1 MKWIVYSVLIIIFL
15 SAVVLGQPVQ
25 YSTMASSGA
34 PAPAYPTSPESLKL
48 QVPSAVIAWDYVPT
62 VGERSQNLVMADQR
76 SAYESPVAVGTR
88 ATADSPIYN
97 QIVLP
102 PKGYVTPNE
111 LFISNAPRTMVGCNL
126 YANLPIWMNISSRGT
141 TWFYE
146 WYPNG
151 QLEVQY
157 LGAIYYQ
164 GWYKRWFF
172 ADFPGWHI
180 LQYYCN
186 GWSNYAYVYVNGPSG
201 YWVDRNPNPTTSIS
215 IITEVITEP
224 SIAQKPSILPIGP
237 TQKPSIL
244 PTGPTQKPSV
254 LPTGPTQ
261 RPSITTTKPFQEPS
275 ITTTAPISA
284 KPSIA
289 KPSARP
295 SRIR

>member
-1 MKWIVYSVLIIIFL
+1 MKRILYSALIIIVM
-15 SAVVLGQPVQ
+15 SAVVLGQPIQ
-25 YSTMASSGA
+25 YSTKASSGA
-34 PAPAYPTSPESLKL
+34 PKPAYPTSPESLKI
-48 QVPSAVIAWDYVPT
+48 QVPSATVASDYIPS
-62 VGERSQNLVMADQR
+62 VGERSQNLIMADQR
-76 SAYESPVAVGTR
+76 SAYESSTAIGAR
-88 ATADSPIYN
+88 ATSDSPIYN

-102 PKGYVTPNE
+102 PSGFIAPNE
-111 LFISNAPRTMVGCNL
+111 LFISYAPRTMVGCNL

-141 TWFYE
+141 SWFYE

-157 LGAIYYQ
+157 LGSIYYQ

-224 SIAQKPSILPIGP
+224 SIAQKPAILPV
-237 TQKPSIL
+237 
-244 PTGPTQKPSV
+244 GPTQKPSV
-254 LPTGPTQ
+254 LPTGPAQRPSVLPIGPSQ
-261 RPSITTTKPFQEPS
+261 RPSITTIPS
-275 ITTTAPISA
+275 PDPAITTTEPISTR
-284 KPSIA
+284 PSIA
-289 KPSARP
+289 RP
-295 SRIR
+295 SSGPSRLR